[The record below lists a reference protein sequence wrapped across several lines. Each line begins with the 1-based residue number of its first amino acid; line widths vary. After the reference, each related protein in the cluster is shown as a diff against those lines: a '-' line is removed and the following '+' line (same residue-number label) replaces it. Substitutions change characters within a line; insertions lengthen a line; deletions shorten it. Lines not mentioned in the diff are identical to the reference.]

1 MGTIGPHTP
10 TEEVDLKS
18 TARKALLLLAS
29 LLAWLGEGYLLFN
42 LRSRGNTPFAE
53 SVPKYLGLI
62 AHLLPWAVGMKWW
75 WNLRRAARGGA
86 LDAAGAEKCYR
97 IIEDF
102 LMITCVALS
111 VIETSGVTRGL

>member
-1 MGTIGPHTP
+1 MGTVGPHTP

-29 LLAWLGEGYLLFN
+29 LLAWIGEGYLLFN
-42 LRSRGNTPFAE
+42 LRSAGNTP

-75 WNLRRAARGGA
+75 WNLRRAVRGGA

-102 LMITCVALS
+102 LMITYVALS
-111 VIETSGVTRGL
+111 VIETSGVTRGP